1 MIPKLYANDI
11 KVIVLYWS
19 DNSRNVFF
27 FGDREMESFIDWKKE
42 REPELTFKHE
52 IMSVVDYRIKHCMMV
67 LELAPSDWVPSG
79 NKH

>member
-1 MIPKLYANDI
+1 MTPRIYADKVN
-11 KVIVLYWS
+11 VIVLTWS

-27 FGDREMESFIDWKKE
+27 FGDREMANFIDWKKD

-52 IMSVVDYRIKHCMMV
+52 IMSVVDYKIKHCMMTF
-67 LELAPSDWVPSG
+67 ELAPSDWVPAG